1 MAIEQEITDNEKKI
15 IKVLLEIEMDGLPN
29 EKKDKVMEAFY
40 QNKISFKIVA
50 KIGGWVIPDEWILL
64 PQFHAV

>member
-1 MAIEQEITDNEKKI
+1 MAIVKEIRGKETKI

-40 QNKISFKIVA
+40 QNKISFKNLQA
-50 KIGGWVIPDEWILL
+50 CLDKIATWHP
-64 PQFHAV
+64 

>member
-1 MAIEQEITDNEKKI
+1 MAIEQEMTHNEKKI

-40 QNKISFKIVA
+40 QNKISFKNLQA
-50 KIGGWVIPDEWILL
+50 CLDKIATWHP
-64 PQFHAV
+64 